1 MFLGGLARAGGNH
14 GLQRDQHAGF
24 PAHTAFGPFAWVAG
38 SDVGNERGFMQLSSH
53 TVAAKAA
60 DQVHAKLTFD
70 QVLHRYCPIEQ
81 FSAWLDGS
89 DPRAKAGDPGIH
101 QRSI

>member
-1 MFLGGLARAGGNH
+1 
-14 GLQRDQHAGF
+14 
-24 PAHTAFGPFAWVAG
+24 
-38 SDVGNERGFMQLSSH
+38 MQLPSH

-60 DQVHAKLTFD
+60 DQVQAKLTFD
-70 QVLHRYCPIEQ
+70 QVLHRHRPIEQ
-81 FSAWLDGS
+81 LSAWLDGR